1 MKTKNPYI
9 RKSFRMLLIHMYENK
24 TTNIELTLCFG
35 NIEAKFNVKLIDL
48 ERLKEKG
55 E

>member
-1 MKTKNPYI
+1 
-9 RKSFRMLLIHMYENK
+9 MLLIHMYENK
-24 TTNIELTLCFG
+24 TPNVELTLCFG

-48 ERLKEKG
+48 EKLKEKG